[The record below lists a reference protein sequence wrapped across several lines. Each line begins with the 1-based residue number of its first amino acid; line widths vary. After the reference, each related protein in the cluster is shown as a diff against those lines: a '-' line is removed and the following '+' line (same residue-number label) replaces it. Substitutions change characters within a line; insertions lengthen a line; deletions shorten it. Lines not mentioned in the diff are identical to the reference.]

1 MEAIGR
7 KIITANIFA
16 RWQDNENF
24 LLASK
29 FSLTEERE
37 TYMSGFGGGVRE
49 RTYFFCDLLVAFCIL
64 GNRTAFYIL

>member
-24 LLASK
+24 SLASK
-29 FSLTEERE
+29 FNFGRRERE
-37 TYMSGFGGGVRE
+37 TYISGFEGGV
-49 RTYFFCDLLVAFCIL
+49 CDLLVAFCIL
-64 GNRTAFYIL
+64 GKTAFYIL